1 MEKRLKRDL
10 NVNTGIFDEKSL
22 LGDLDLAKR
31 LLAAYFSRFETSLIT
46 QTKAKT
52 KQGQEWETKVV

>member
-1 MEKRLKRDL
+1 MK
-10 NVNTGIFDEKSL
+10 KSL
-22 LGDLDLAKR
+22 LGDLEAKR